1 MDDAELDELM
11 DDIVEVIELHDQLHP
26 SEPDDKEILLVDE
39 DDRRV
44 MPWLSWQR
52 YASISL
58 YQKRAQTRQ

>member
-52 YASISL
+52 YASVSL
-58 YQKRAQTRQ
+58 YQKRVQTRQ

>member
-26 SEPDDKEILLVDE
+26 GAPDDKEILLVDE

-44 MPWLSWQR
+44 MPWLSWRR
-52 YASISL
+52 YASVSL